1 MSRNHRLE
9 VDACIDPAYPPE
21 TSIVLRYRNAFP
33 VEPTEERDAAY
44 KQCLEDVSL
53 GEGARI
59 FPLMRYRGVD
69 LFVLDE
75 TSFMHTKTMRSIA
88 GCVIIAKCRLNGYDR
103 VVFESGGNSGSALAA
118 YGQAAGME
126 TFFFLPE
133 ENVPLMNSARFAPE
147 TAHLIA
153 VEKPG
158 EVKRAARL
166 FHEQTGIRHV
176 PLLDWRYEASRY
188 RGYFL
193 LEHILEHGGFDWI
206 TQTISAAFGPIGIY
220 SVLCNHAREIGGAPR
235 FLGIQQEA
243 NCPMYRAWRARSA
256 SVEPVEIAST
266 DGLISRIL
274 YDVRPHTY
282 GTFDELKR
290 LLEHTGG
297 DMTIIDGRTFVE
309 TLTRPIDGRTVLET
323 FRERDMDVPVDANG
337 LPVERT
343 GLMALVGTLKEIDA
357 GTIARGS
364 RVLCCLTSAL
374 TDADGRTRPEWR
386 VPSADLEA
394 SVTAYGRRVLART
407 NGHAHA

>member
-9 VDACIDPAYPPE
+9 EDVRIDPAYPPE

-103 VVFESGGNSGSALAA
+103 VVFESGGNSGSALTA

-133 ENVPLMNSARFAPE
+133 ENLPLMNSATFAPE

-158 EVKRAARL
+158 EVKWAARQ
-166 FHEQTGIRHV
+166 FKEQTGIRHI
-176 PLLDWRYEASRY
+176 PLLDWRYEASKY

-193 LEHILEHGGFDWI
+193 LEYILEHGSFDWI

-220 SVLCNHAREIGGAPR
+220 TVLCNYASEIGGVPR

-256 SVEPVEIAST
+256 AVEPVEIDST
-266 DGLISRIL
+266 DSLISRIL

-282 GTFDELKR
+282 GTFDELRR
-290 LLEHTGG
+290 LLEHTNG
-297 DMTIIDGRTFVE
+297 DMTIIDGRTFAE
-309 TLTRPIDGRTVLET
+309 TLTRPLDGRTVLER
-323 FRERDMDVPVDANG
+323 FREHGMDVPVDAEG
-337 LPVERT
+337 APVERT

-374 TDADGRTRPEWR
+374 TEADGRTRPDAR
-386 VPSADLEA
+386 VPSATLEEA
-394 SVTAYGRRVLART
+394 VTAYSRRIRSRAIGRV
-407 NGHAHA
+407 H